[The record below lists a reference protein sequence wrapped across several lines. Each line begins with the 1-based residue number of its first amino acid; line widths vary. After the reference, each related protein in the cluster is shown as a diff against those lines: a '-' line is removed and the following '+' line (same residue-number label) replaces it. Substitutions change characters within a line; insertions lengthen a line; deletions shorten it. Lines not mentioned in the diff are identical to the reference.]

1 MQRKITPFFDSTSE
15 SESRLSEAPAASHP
29 RSRRTSRESRQYAD
43 YTVAGTPGSLM
54 NVVCTSSEC
63 YPSSTATS
71 EEAQVDNDYISDSSD
86 SMESENECT
95 SSSEERPPEPKRA
108 VTTVLGKS
116 YQRRSKTRLD
126 LSSKHPWLILD
137 ASGKG
142 GYCKFCQKYYSGR
155 KGLPKGSD
163 GVFINKPFSK
173 WTKATGST
181 KKIIDF

>member
-1 MQRKITPFFDSTSE
+1 MQRKITSFFDSTSE
-15 SESRLSEAPAASHP
+15 SESRLSEVPAI
-29 RSRRTSRESRQYAD
+29 SRRTSRESCQHAD
-43 YTVAGTPGSLM
+43 CSMAGTPESLM

-71 EEAQVDNDYISDSSD
+71 EEAQADADFTSDSSD
-86 SMESENECT
+86 SENECT
-95 SSSEERPPEPKRA
+95 SSSEEMPPEPKITKRS
-108 VTTVLGKS
+108 VSIILGKS
-116 YQRRSKTRLD
+116 RQRRSKTRLD
-126 LSSKHPWLILD
+126 LSSKYTWLILD